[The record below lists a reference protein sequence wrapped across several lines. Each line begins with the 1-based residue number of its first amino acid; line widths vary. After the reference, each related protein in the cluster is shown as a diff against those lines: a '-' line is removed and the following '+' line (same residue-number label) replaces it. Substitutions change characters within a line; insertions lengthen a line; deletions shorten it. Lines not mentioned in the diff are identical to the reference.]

1 MSIGISDAEFTG
13 AREEGEEGTH
23 TSEEGK
29 ERGGEGWLSLFMEHT
44 GLGFAKKINFSVKK
58 GQSIPFTVFKVFNKL
73 LQISVF
79 HFVFAIKR

>member
-29 ERGGEGWLSLFMEHT
+29 ERGGGWLSLFMEHT

-58 GQSIPFTVFKVFNKL
+58 GDDMAKGNFLHCIQRL
-73 LQISVF
+73 
-79 HFVFAIKR
+79 